1 MKNLELTSLK
11 IVESIFI
18 LTIIILLIINI
29 IFYKVIIHKFQAGV
43 KANVADALKVID
55 GDKLAKV
62 IKNKSMSS
70 TEYKEIQLEMIKWKN
85 DKDVKYFYT
94 MYRERDTIHFLVD
107 SALVEPS
114 KLGEKYNFEREMRQ
128 AFAGE
133 VTYTQNP
140 VRDNLGTFVSAYAPI
155 KNTQGEI
162 IAIAGIDVDF
172 GVFIYMKYKFIM
184 DIIIIIFMI
193 IIAVAIL
200 RKLEETLRKHKILFE
215 NAHDIILYTTEDGQI
230 IDGNKKAVME
240 YGYSYSELKTKNLRN
255 LRLSDSS
262 KKFTEYETVD
272 SEGSVFETIN
282 IRKDGT
288 TFPVEIS
295 TNSITVNNEKVII
308 RIIRDIT
315 ERKKIEEKV
324 VYLAKYDP
332 LTNVY
337 NRGGLMSKFNIA
349 LEEAKKH
356 KHIIAVILFDVDKF
370 KHINDTYGHCQG
382 DAILK
387 VIANAVKKSIR
398 NTDVFGRLGGD
409 EFLIIQQFIKDRK
422 DIMCL
427 VDRILE
433 NIKSQSIN
441 LNHNEYYINISVGIS
456 IFPNDGDNIQELIN
470 CADNAMYYTKKNGGN
485 SYSFYE
491 YSKEVLINS
500 LNKSN

>member
-1 MKNLELTSLK
+1 MKNLELKSLR

-18 LTIIILLIINI
+18 LTIIILLIINLT
-29 IFYKVIIHKFQAGV
+29 FYKIVIHKFQAGV
-43 KANVADALKVID
+43 KANATDAVKVID

-62 IKNKSMSS
+62 TKNKSMNS

-114 KLGEKYNFEREMRQ
+114 KLGEKYNFEEEMRQ
-128 AFAGE
+128 AFEGK
-133 VTYTQNP
+133 VTYTPHP

-155 KNTQGEI
+155 RNSQGEV

-172 GVFIYMKYKFIM
+172 GAFNYMKYKFII

-193 IIAVAIL
+193 AVAIVIL
-200 RKLEETLRKHKILFE
+200 RKLEETSMKHKILFE
-215 NAHDIILYTTEDGQI
+215 NAHDIILYTTENGQI

-240 YGYSYSELKTKNLRN
+240 YGYSYNELKTKNLRN
-255 LRLSDSS
+255 LRLLSSS
-262 KKFTEYETVD
+262 KNLIEYKTID

-288 TFPVEIS
+288 TFPAEIS
-295 TNSITVNNEKVII
+295 TNSITVNNERIII
-308 RIIRDIT
+308 RIIRNIT

-337 NRGGLMSKFNIA
+337 NRASLMSKFNIA

-356 KHIIAVILFDVDKF
+356 KYIIAVILFDLDKF
-370 KHINDTYGHCQG
+370 KHINDTYGHCKG
-382 DAILK
+382 DVILK
-387 VIANAVKKSIR
+387 FISNAVKKSIR

-409 EFLIIQQFIKDRK
+409 EFLIIQQFIKDKK
-422 DIMCL
+422 DVMCL
-427 VDRILE
+427 ADRILE
-433 NIKSQSIN
+433 NIKSQPIN
-441 LNHNEYYINISVGIS
+441 LNHNEYYINISIGIS
-456 IFPNDGDNIQELIN
+456 IFPNDGDSIEELVN
-470 CADNAMYYTKKNGGN
+470 CADNAMYYTKKSGGN

-491 YSKEVLINS
+491 YSKKVLINS